1 VTNSASV
8 KPPLIAAGAASAIV
22 SNDAA
27 GFLRRYIFSSD
38 HKIVGLQYF
47 FLALAAALMGIFL
60 SLLMRIHIIWPTVK
74 IFGIGIA
81 PESYLALVTMHATFM
96 VFFVLTLAPQNA
108 FGNYFL
114 PLQIGAQRMA
124 FSGLNMASF
133 WLAFLSFLIML
144 AAFFVEG
151 GAPISGWTHYAP
163 LSAVPSAGPG
173 QGLGLDLWLV
183 SIAIFCVGSGIA
195 AVNFIVTT
203 IRFRAPGMTWMRLP
217 LPCWAWFVTAFL
229 ILSAFSVLL
238 AAAAMLF
245 MDRHFGS
252 SFFEPSGL
260 VIAGQL
266 VQHQGGSPLLW
277 QHLFWFFGHP
287 EVYIAI
293 LPGMGITSHLLSTFA
308 RRPVFGY
315 RAMVY
320 ATIAIGVL
328 GFGIWGHHMF
338 TSGMNPH
345 AAFAFSNLTLAIGV
359 PSAVKTFNWLG
370 TLWGG
375 RLRFTTPML
384 FSIGFVSLFI
394 TGGLTGPILAQPT
407 LDTYLHDTYFVVA
420 HFHLIM
426 GMAAVF
432 AIFSATYFWFPR
444 IFSRTMSEKLGR
456 IHFWFTF
463 LGAYA
468 TFVPMH
474 LLGMAGHPRRYAQL
488 TEVNYVHKLL
498 PLQIFISIAAFVT
511 MAAQILFLINLF
523 WSIFRGNKSNPNLW
537 EATTLEWEP
546 LPAGAEVQRGA
557 YEFGGDHNGK
567 DFVPQA
573 GLVSR
578 ERKE

>member
-1 VTNSASV
+1 MNPVTTS
-8 KPPLIAAGAASAIV
+8 AASASRSV
-22 SNDAA
+22 SAEPT
-27 GFLRRYIFSSD
+27 GFISRYVFSCD
-38 HKIVGLQYF
+38 HKIIGLQYF
-47 FLALAAALMGIFL
+47 FLALAAALVGMFL
-60 SLLMRIHIIWPTVK
+60 SLLMRIHIVWPTAK
-74 IFGIGIA
+74 IFGIGSIA

-108 FGNYFL
+108 FGSYFL
-114 PLQIGAQRMA
+114 PLQIGAPAMA
-124 FSGLNMASF
+124 LPKVNMASF
-133 WLAFLSFLIML
+133 SLAFVSFLIML
-144 AAFFVEG
+144 AAFFVQG

-163 LSAVPSAGPG
+163 LSAMPSAGPG
-173 QGLGLDLWLV
+173 QGLGMDLWLV
-183 SIAIFCVGSGIA
+183 SIAVFCVGSCLA

-245 MDRHFGS
+245 MDRHFGA

-260 VIAGQL
+260 VVAGQMI
-266 VQHQGGSPLLW
+266 QHQGGSPLLW

-293 LPGMGITSHLLSTFA
+293 LPGMGVTSHLLSTFA
-308 RRPVFGY
+308 RKPVFGY

-345 AAFAFSNLTLAIGV
+345 AAFAFSNLTLAIGI

-375 RLRFTTPML
+375 RLRLTTPML

-394 TGGLTGPILAQPT
+394 TGGLTGPILAQPA
-407 LDTYLHDTYFVVA
+407 LDSYLHDTYFVVA
-420 HFHLIM
+420 HLHLIM

-432 AIFSATYFWFPR
+432 AIFAATYFWFPR
-444 IFSRTMSEKLGR
+444 MFHRMMSEKLGR
-456 IHFWFTF
+456 IHFWLSF

-488 TEVNYVHKLL
+488 TEVNYLHRLM
-498 PLQIFISIAAFVT
+498 PLQMFISIAAFVT
-511 MAAQILFLINLF
+511 MAGQILFLVNLF
-523 WSIFRGNKSNPNLW
+523 WSIFRGKQSNPNPW
-537 EATTLEWEP
+537 EATTLEWET
-546 LPAGAEVQRGA
+546 LPEGRDIQRGA
-557 YEFGGDHNGK
+557 YEFGCNDTGRDYL
-567 DFVPQA
+567 PQA
-573 GLVSR
+573 GLLEV
-578 ERKE
+578 KNTIKNKT